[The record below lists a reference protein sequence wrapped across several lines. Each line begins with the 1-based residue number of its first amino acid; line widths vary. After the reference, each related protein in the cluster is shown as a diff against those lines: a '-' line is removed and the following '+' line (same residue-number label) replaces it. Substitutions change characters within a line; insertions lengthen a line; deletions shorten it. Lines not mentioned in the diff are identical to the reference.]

1 MPRIC
6 VIGTGYVGLVTAAC
20 FAELGH
26 KVSCVDVDQA
36 KVASL
41 KAGIAPFYEPG
52 LEPILQRHL
61 RSGQLKVTTDT
72 AQGIQKADFVFFCV
86 GTPSTPSGQ
95 VDLSYLHLAYMNVKA
110 ALGPARPIMV
120 NKSTVPPGTA
130 DMMSYLL
137 SDLNHGRPAPAIVSN
152 PEFLR
157 EGKAIEDF
165 MQPSRVVVG
174 AKDPAAANKVA
185 SLYSAL
191 DAPLVM
197 TDTRTAEMIKY
208 VSNAFLATKV
218 SFINEMATL
227 CERLNVNVSDVSNG
241 IGLDP
246 RIAREFLNAGLGYG
260 GSCLPKDTGVL
271 QHIAYANN
279 ITPSILTS
287 VIEVNSRQPERL
299 IERIEDAEGSLDGVN
314 VAVLGLA
321 FKPNTDDI
329 RYSPSIE
336 LVEQLLRRGAKVRVT
351 DPEAWKN
358 SAVQLQD
365 RVVFEHDP
373 YDAAD
378 GAEIVILATEWRQY
392 RQMDLRRLRAVMRG
406 DLFVDGRIARTRAE
420 VTEAGLRYI
429 GVGCGAGQDRE
440 PVNEIER
447 RVPESLGALA
457 RITA

>member
-6 VIGTGYVGLVTAAC
+6 VIGTGYVGLVTATC

-61 RSGQLKVTTDT
+61 RSGQIRVTNDT

-95 VDLSYLHLAYMNVKA
+95 VDLSYLHLAYMNVKS
-110 ALGPARPIMV
+110 ALGSARPIMV

-130 DMMSYLL
+130 DMMAYLL
-137 SDLNHGRPAPAIVSN
+137 SDLNHGHPAPPIVSN

-157 EGKAIEDF
+157 EGRAIDDF
-165 MQPSRVVVG
+165 MKPSRVVVG
-174 AKDPAAANKVA
+174 ANDRNAAKPVA
-185 SLYSAL
+185 ALYEPL
-191 DAPLVM
+191 NAPLII

-218 SFINEMATL
+218 SFINEIAML
-227 CERLNVNVSDVSNG
+227 CERLSVNVADVSDG

-279 ITPSILTS
+279 LTPGILTA
-287 VIEVNSRQPERL
+287 VIDVNAGLPERL
-299 IERIEDAEGSLDGVN
+299 VERIEAARGPLEGASVT
-314 VAVLGLA
+314 VLGLA

-329 RYSPSIE
+329 RYSPALA
-336 LVEQLLRRGAKVRVT
+336 LVEQLIERGARVRVT
-351 DPEAWKN
+351 DPEAWPNCLKI
-358 SAVQLQD
+358 LQD
-365 RVVFEHDP
+365 RVQFERDP
-373 YDAAD
+373 YVAAT
-378 GAEIVILATEWRQY
+378 GADVVVLATEWAEYQ
-392 RQMDLRRLRAVMRG
+392 QMDLHRLRSVMRG
-406 DLFVDGRIARTRAE
+406 DLFVDGRIARSRSTVNA
-420 VTEAGLRYI
+420 AG
-429 GVGCGAGQDRE
+429 
-440 PVNEIER
+440 
-447 RVPESLGALA
+447 
-457 RITA
+457 RISST